1 MLTPDIIEEF
11 NRYRGAAA
19 GATSCPAPSIN
30 LHFSQLGV
38 VTACCFNRTH
48 VLGVYPKNSIDEI
61 WHGESI
67 QNLRSAL
74 ARYDLTNGCEKC
86 LQQVAARD
94 FGGSHAVFY
103 SIYGHLTAQKRVEW
117 GMPAEGDPA
126 RAPLPMRLEFNIH
139 NSCNLQCI
147 MCHGLASSSIRV
159 KREGLAPL
167 ENPYDDAFADQL
179 APYLPYVVEADFMG
193 GEPFMVPVYFTL
205 WQRIARENPRMK
217 VCILTNGTMLDDRI
231 KGILDNLNCWMHMS
245 IDSVHKKTYEMIRRG
260 ANFDRVMEH
269 ADYYRALM
277 QQRGLP
283 FYWRYCPMRVNW
295 REIPDAVDFCNE
307 RGIYLTYNQVDS
319 PLSLSLNTLP
329 ALELLEVIEYLEEH
343 EPAQASDG
351 AVAHNR
357 QHYVELIDRFKGF
370 LDRNN
375 RLNVLRARLTVSD
388 AVIGQYTRSQQRGG
402 GRLLPMLGEETNVLV
417 QAAKRYL
424 TTRMNVDQARE
435 ADGNLPAEVEE
446 TVGARLNDL
455 RALLDDTEAS
465 SFLKEYLNELVRTY
479 SGVWGV
485 TEVHDEKVFERIE
498 RFASSLSAH
507 PERGQI
513 IDGVLSAV
521 PGQVYAV
528 LASSAQDDAW
538 GDKLIKTAAQPV

>member
-1 MLTPDIIEEF
+1 MLSPDIIRDL
-11 NRYRGAAA
+11 NRYRGVPE
-19 GATSCPAPSIN
+19 GTTSCSAPSIN

-48 VLGVYPKNSIDEI
+48 VLGVYPKDSIDDI
-61 WHGESI
+61 WHGEPI
-67 QNLRSAL
+67 RDLRSAL

-86 LQQVAARD
+86 LQQIAARD

-103 SIYGHLTAQKRVEW
+103 SIYGRVTAEKRVEW
-117 GMPAEGDPA
+117 GMPPEGDPA

-167 ENPYDDAFADQL
+167 ENPYDDAFAEQL
-179 APYLPYVVEADFMG
+179 DPYLPYVVETDFMG

-205 WQRIARENPRMK
+205 WQRIARQNPRMK

-231 KGILDNLNCWMHMS
+231 RNILENLNCWMHMS
-245 IDSVHKKTYEMIRRG
+245 IDSVHKRTYEMIRRG
-260 ANFDRVMEH
+260 ASFDRVMEH
-269 ADYYRALM
+269 ADYYRELM

-295 REIPDAVDFCNE
+295 REIPDAVQHCNE
-307 RGIYLTYNQVDS
+307 KGIYLTYNQVDS
-319 PLSLSLNTLP
+319 PISLSLNTLP
-329 ALELLEVIEYLEEH
+329 PLELLEVIEYLEEH
-343 EPAQASDG
+343 EPPAAGDG

-357 QHYVELIDRFKGF
+357 QHYLELIERFKGF

-388 AVIGQYTRSQQRGG
+388 AVIGQYTKQKQRG
-402 GRLLPMLGEETNVLV
+402 RVLLPMLEDEGNLLV

-424 TTRMNVDQARE
+424 TTRLNVDHARE
-435 ADGNLPAEVEE
+435 TDQDLPDEIASAVA
-446 TVGARLNDL
+446 ARLEDL
-455 RALLDDTEAS
+455 RLLLDDTDPGT
-465 SFLKEYLNELVRTY
+465 FTKEFLNELVRTY

-485 TEVHDEKVFERIE
+485 TRVHDEKVFERID
-498 RFASSLSAH
+498 RFAATLAAH
-507 PERGQI
+507 PDRLQVIEG
-513 IDGVLSAV
+513 LLNAV
-521 PGQVYAV
+521 PGQIYDL
-528 LASSAQDDAW
+528 LAAPAPAEDLTA
-538 GDKLIKTAAQPV
+538 KLMKTSEQPV